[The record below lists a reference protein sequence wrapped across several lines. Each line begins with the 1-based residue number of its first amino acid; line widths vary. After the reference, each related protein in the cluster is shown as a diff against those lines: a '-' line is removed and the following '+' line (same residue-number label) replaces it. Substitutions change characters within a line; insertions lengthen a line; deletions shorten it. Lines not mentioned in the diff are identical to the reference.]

1 MAILAVSNFKGGV
14 AKTTTA
20 VCLATLLSADGD
32 VLLIDADQNQSAM
45 AWAARGLLPFV
56 VVTEKASRKA
66 MSDRKWAHIIIDSQA
81 APGTGEISDLAT
93 GGDLLIVP
101 TSPDGPAL
109 TATAKVFDELP
120 KDAKAIALI
129 TMCPPRQQS
138 DGDDAA
144 AALTSAGI
152 RVFERRIRH
161 GKAYRQAFELGLTL
175 PMMGSRQRAAQ
186 LWRDWDIL
194 NAELRGALNE

>member
-14 AKTTTA
+14 AKTTSA
-20 VCLATLLSADGD
+20 ICFATLLSADGD

-56 VVTEKASRKA
+56 VVSEKASRKA

-109 TATAKVFDELP
+109 TATAKVFAELP
-120 KDAKAIALI
+120 KEARAIALI
-129 TMCPPRQQS
+129 TLCPPKQQS

-144 AALTSAGI
+144 AALTAAGI
-152 RVFERRIRH
+152 RVFDRRIRY
-161 GKAYRQAFELGLTL
+161 GKAYRQAFEGGQTL
-175 PMMGSRQRAAQ
+175 PSMGSRQRAGE
-186 LWRDWDIL
+186 LWRDWAIL
-194 NAELRGALNE
+194 GDELRGALSE